1 MIEEAI
7 SVSSYISSLMLFNI
21 PDPESIELKGVFVII
36 RHITQFNGKICF
48 YLADNIHNE
57 EAM

>member
-1 MIEEAI
+1 MIEEA
-7 SVSSYISSLMLFNI
+7 ISSLMLFNI

-48 YLADNIHNE
+48 YLADNIHKE